1 MQPGDQEYQHLFQ
14 IFREECDEHV
24 QKLNDG
30 LLALEREPQRARL
43 DEILRAAH
51 SLKGASRMMGF
62 KTLETLAHYLETLLT
77 QLHRGE
83 RQTTPAIIDALYRN
97 IDAVSEGLAALV
109 EGKDPPAIDAF
120 IEELKVVAG
129 EAAASAPPAEAETSG
144 DVKEVKEAARFTR
157 PAVAQDGAALSSVRV
172 QTEKLDYLINQAG
185 ELLVAKIEALDNL
198 HDIEETLDA
207 LAGWRRK
214 LPRATQDGAAA
225 HHIERV
231 GDDLTRV
238 FQRLAEN
245 TRRVELLVD
254 DIHEGV
260 RDLRLLPLSTIL
272 EPFFRMVRDLSR
284 DLGKEAELRLDGAAT
299 RLDKKILE
307 ELREPLIHLLRNAI
321 DHGVEEPDE
330 RARKGKSRAGRLAI
344 SARQA
349 GGKIL
354 ITVRDDGRGLD
365 RAAIAAKAVERG
377 LVSSEDIQRWSDEEV
392 YELIFR
398 AGFSTAAGVTEVSGR
413 GIGLDAVLDRLEK
426 LKGSIAIES
435 RPNEG
440 TAFLLSLPL
449 TLSTTHALLFLCG
462 GDIFCLPTDA
472 LEKTLLLATDNIA
485 PVEGK
490 AAVVVDGAPLAF
502 AWLADVLGLPRTG
515 NGNGAVPALILQSPR
530 GKVVFG
536 VDRLLGEEEIVVK
549 ALGKFFGRIPQLSGG
564 TILGKGEIALILNPN
579 DLLRS
584 VTQQGKTAPVAA
596 ARALPAA
603 PPVKK
608 RVLVVED
615 TLTTRTLEKNILEAA
630 GFDVTTAVDG
640 EDALIKLH
648 EKTFD
653 IVVTDVQM
661 PRLDGFR
668 LTERIK
674 KDGRFKDLPV
684 ILVTALQT
692 EADKRRGIEAGA
704 DAYLTKAVFDQKR
717 FLEIVRRFV

>member
-14 IFREECDEHV
+14 IFREECEEHI

-30 LLALEREPQRARL
+30 LLALERDPGRVRV

-77 QLHRGE
+77 QIHRGE
-83 RQTTPAIIDALYRN
+83 RQTTPAVVDVMYRN
-97 IDAVSEGLAALV
+97 VDAVSEGLAALI
-109 EGKDPPAIDAF
+109 EGKEPPAIDA
-120 IEELKVVAG
+120 IVEELKVAGG
-129 EAAASAPPAEAETSG
+129 EAAAAPPAEAEQVS
-144 DVKEVKEAARFTR
+144 EVKETAARSAR
-157 PAVAQDGAALSSVRV
+157 APVAPDGAALGSVRV
-172 QTEKLDYLINQAG
+172 QTDKLDYLINQAG

-198 HDIEETLDA
+198 RDIEDTLEA

-214 LPRATQDGAAA
+214 LAREIQEGAALD
-225 HHIERV
+225 HVEKV
-231 GDDLTRV
+231 GDDLARV
-238 FQRLAEN
+238 FQRLSEN
-245 TRRVELLVD
+245 TRRVEVLVD
-254 DIHEGV
+254 EIHEGV

-272 EPFFRMVRDLSR
+272 EPFSRMVRDLSR
-284 DLGKEAELRLDGAAT
+284 DLGKEAELRLEGAAT

-307 ELREPLIHLLRNAI
+307 ELREPLIHLVRNAI
-321 DHGVEEPDE
+321 DHGIEEPPARE
-330 RARKGKSRAGRLAI
+330 RQGKSRCGRLGI

-354 ITVRDDGRGLD
+354 LTVSDDGRGLD

-377 LVSSEDIQRWSDEEV
+377 LASADEIGRWTDAEV
-392 YELIFR
+392 FELIFR

-413 GIGLDAVLDRLEK
+413 GIGLDAVLERLEK
-426 LKGSIAIES
+426 LKGTVAVDS
-435 RPNEG
+435 RPNQG

-449 TLSTTHALLFLCG
+449 TLSTTHALLFLCA

-472 LEKTLLLATDNIA
+472 LEKTLLLSPDAVA

-490 AAVVVDGAPLAF
+490 PAVVVDGAPLAF
-502 AWLADVLGLPRTG
+502 AWLADVLGLPRSE
-515 NGNGAVPALILQSPR
+515 NGNGAVPALVLESPR

-549 ALGKFFGRIPQLSGG
+549 ALGKFFGRLPHLSGG

-584 VTQQGKTAPVAA
+584 VAHQTKSAPAA
-596 ARALPAA
+596 APRPLPAA
-603 PPVKK
+603 PAAKK

-674 KDGRFKDLPV
+674 RDGRFRDLPV

-692 EADKRRGIEAGA
+692 EADKKRGIEAGA

>member
-14 IFREECDEHV
+14 IFREECDEHI
-24 QKLNDG
+24 QKLNEG

-51 SLKGASRMMGF
+51 SFKGASRMMGF

-83 RQTTPAIIDALYRN
+83 RQTSPVIVDALYRD
-97 IDAVSEGLAALV
+97 IDALSEGLAALI
-109 EGKDPPAIDAF
+109 EGKDPPAIDA
-120 IEELKVVAG
+120 IVEELKVAAG
-129 EAAASAPPAEAETSG
+129 EAAAAASAEVENTG
-144 DVKEVKEAARFTR
+144 EVKETARPGRT
-157 PAVAQDGAALSSVRV
+157 PAAQDGAALGSVRV

-198 HDIEETLDA
+198 RDIEDTLDA

-214 LPRATQDGAAA
+214 LPREPQDGAALG
-225 HHIERV
+225 HIEKV
-231 GDDLTRV
+231 GDDLARV
-238 FQRLAEN
+238 FQRLSEN

-254 DIHEGV
+254 EIHEGV

-284 DLGKEAELRLDGAAT
+284 DLGKEADLRLEGAAT

-307 ELREPLIHLLRNAI
+307 DLREPLIHLLRNAI
-321 DHGVEEPDE
+321 DHGLEVPDE
-330 RARKGKSRAGRLAI
+330 RARKGKARAGRLVI

-354 ITVRDDGRGLD
+354 MTIGDDGRGLD

-377 LVSSEDIQRWSDEEV
+377 IVSADEIQRWTDDEV
-392 YELIFR
+392 FELIFR

-413 GIGLDAVLDRLEK
+413 GIGLDAVLERLEN

-440 TAFLLSLPL
+440 TTFVLSLPL

-462 GDIFCLPTDA
+462 GDIFCLPTDT
-472 LEKTLLLATDNIA
+472 LEKTILLASDAITY
-485 PVEGK
+485 VEGK
-490 AAVVVDGAPLAF
+490 STVVVDGAPLAF
-502 AWLADVLGLPRTG
+502 AWLADVLGLPKADSG
-515 NGNGAVPALILQSPR
+515 ADAVPALVLESPR

-584 VTQQGKTAPVAA
+584 VTQGKISPVASP
-596 ARALPAA
+596 RALPATPA
-603 PPVKK
+603 FRK

-648 EKTFD
+648 EKSFD

-674 KDGRFKDLPV
+674 KDARFKDLPV